1 MRTTTAI
8 ASLLAAAACASAS
21 SASHP
26 VLAFTSQQASNLQLE
41 LPSDSSIDGFVD
53 TLFAAGKSSPACKLD
68 AIATVWAD
76 HLDRDMFASLRHTS
90 SDSLRARSI
99 GAPSQVTFG
108 AAPNT
113 NTTAILVERIV
124 SACRFERYSVT
135 QLSDLT
141 RNQEVSPPDQ
151 QQKTFPFVEILV
163 HDLPRQEAQL
173 LKALESLDEKKPRN
187 LVMVMQ
193 NGQLHQHTKRQYV
206 AAPSSSSGNWTEPAG
221 GIFARYQLFSTPL
234 ILTLLLVGGVLLP
247 IVYFAVAQ
255 LAQVQTPDQ
264 MGVRKDPISGEKKSQ

>member
-41 LPSDSSIDGFVD
+41 LPYDSSIDGFVD

-76 HLDRDMFASLRHTS
+76 HLDRDTFASLRHTS

-113 NTTAILVERIV
+113 NTTAILVEHIV
-124 SACRFERYSVT
+124 STCRFGGYSVT

-141 RNQEVSPPDQ
+141 RNQEVSLPDQ

-163 HDLPRQEAQL
+163 HDLPRQGKSQ
-173 LKALESLDEKKPRN
+173 PRE
-187 LVMVMQ
+187 
-193 NGQLHQHTKRQYV
+193 H
-206 AAPSSSSGNWTEPAG
+206 
-221 GIFARYQLFSTPL
+221 
-234 ILTLLLVGGVLLP
+234 LTLTSGRVGL
-247 IVYFAVAQ
+247 
-255 LAQVQTPDQ
+255 
-264 MGVRKDPISGEKKSQ
+264 